1 MNIEFKK
8 LPLILKH
15 KKSGLTDHELVQRC
29 INNDAVAQKLLFEQ
43 YAPLLLGVSF
53 RYANSESEAHEIL
66 QIGFIKIFN
75 NLSKFRF
82 ESSLA
87 SWLTRVMIN
96 TALNYLKANEKV
108 KWEANIE
115 TIYENNDFVV
125 EQLHQIDLK
134 VLMDCIQQLPTG
146 YRIVLNM
153 FAIEGYSHKEIA
165 TELNITES
173 TSRSQFARAKVLLE
187 KKLLTL
193 GFDIKKYAG
202 R

>member
-1 MNIEFKK
+1 MNVEFKK

-15 KKSGLTDHELVQRC
+15 KKSVLTDQELVQLC
-29 INNDAVAQKLLFEQ
+29 INNDAAAQKILFEL
-43 YAPLLLGVSF
+43 YAPMLLGVSF
-53 RYANSESEAHEIL
+53 RYANSEAETQEIL
-66 QIGFIKIFN
+66 QIGFIKIFS

-82 ESSLA
+82 ESSL
-87 SWLTRVMIN
+87 STWLTRIMIN
-96 TALNYLKANEKV
+96 TALNFLRANQKV

-115 TIYENNDFVV
+115 TINENNDYVV
-125 EQLHQIDLK
+125 EQLHRIDLK

-153 FAIEGYSHKEIA
+153 FAIEGFSHKEIA
-165 TELNITES
+165 EELNITES

-187 KKLLTL
+187 KKLIML
-193 GFDIKKYAG
+193 GFDIKKYAE

>member
-1 MNIEFKK
+1 M
-8 LPLILKH
+8 KH
-15 KKSGLTDHELVQRC
+15 KKSGITDHEIIQRC
-29 INNDAVAQKLLFEQ
+29 IKNDAVAQKILFEQ
-43 YAPLLLGVSF
+43 YSPMLLGVSF
-53 RYANSESEAHEIL
+53 RYANSEAEAHEIL

-82 ESSLA
+82 ESGLA
-87 SWLTRVMIN
+87 TWLNRIMIN
-96 TALNYLKANEKV
+96 TAINFLKANEKV

-134 VLMDCIQQLPTG
+134 ILMDCIQQLPTG

-165 TELNITES
+165 EELKITES

>member
-1 MNIEFKK
+1 M
-8 LPLILKH
+8 KH
-15 KKSGLTDHELVQRC
+15 KKSGITDHELVQRC
-29 INNDAVAQKLLFEQ
+29 INNDAVAQKMFFEQ
-43 YAPLLLGVSF
+43 YAPMLLGVSF
-53 RYANSESEAHEIL
+53 RYANSEAEAHEIL

-75 NLSKFRF
+75 SLSKFRF

-87 SWLTRVMIN
+87 TWLTRVMIN

-115 TIYENNDFVV
+115 SIYENNDFVV
-125 EQLHQIDLK
+125 EQLHHIDLK

-165 TELNITES
+165 EELNITES

-193 GFDIKKYAG
+193 GFDIKRYAE

>member
-1 MNIEFKK
+1 M
-8 LPLILKH
+8 KH
-15 KKSGLTDHELVQRC
+15 KKSGITDHELVQRC
-29 INNDAVAQKLLFEQ
+29 IENDVSAQKILFEQ
-43 YAPLLLGVSF
+43 YAHRLLGVCF
-53 RYANSESEAHEIL
+53 RYAKSEAEAQEIL
-66 QIGFIKIFN
+66 QIGFIKIFDK
-75 NLSKFRF
+75 LSKFRF
-82 ESSLA
+82 ESELA
-87 SWLTRVMIN
+87 TWLTRVMIN

-125 EQLHQIDLK
+125 EQLHRIDLK
-134 VLMDCIQQLPTG
+134 VLMECIQQLPTG

-153 FAIEGYSHKEIA
+153 FAIEGFSHKEIA
-165 TELNITES
+165 EELNINES

-193 GFDIKKYAG
+193 GFDIKMYAG

>member
-1 MNIEFKK
+1 M
-8 LPLILKH
+8 KH
-15 KKSGLTDHELVQRC
+15 KKSGITDHELVQCC
-29 INNDAVAQKLLFEQ
+29 IKNDAAAQKMFFEQ
-43 YAPLLLGVSF
+43 FAPRLLGVCF
-53 RYANSESEAHEIL
+53 RYAKSEAEAQEIL
-66 QIGFIKIFN
+66 QIGFIKIFDK
-75 NLSKFRF
+75 LSKFRF
-82 ESSLA
+82 ESELVT
-87 SWLTRVMIN
+87 WLTRVMIN

-125 EQLHQIDLK
+125 EQLHRIDLK
-134 VLMDCIQQLPTG
+134 VLMECIQQLPTG

-153 FAIEGYSHKEIA
+153 FAIEGFSHKEIA
-165 TELNITES
+165 EELNINES

-193 GFDIKKYAG
+193 GFDIKMYAG

>member
-1 MNIEFKK
+1 M
-8 LPLILKH
+8 KH
-15 KKSGLTDHELVQRC
+15 KKSGITDHELVQRC
-29 INNDAVAQKLLFEQ
+29 IKNDDIAQKILFEQ
-43 YAPLLLGVSF
+43 YSSMLLGVSF
-53 RYANSESEAHEIL
+53 RYANSEAEAHEIL

-82 ESSLA
+82 ESGLST
-87 SWLTRVMIN
+87 WLTRVMIN
-96 TALNYLKANEKV
+96 TALNFLKANEKV

-115 TIYENNDFVV
+115 SIYENNDFVV
-125 EQLHQIDLK
+125 EQLHRIDLK
-134 VLMDCIQQLPTG
+134 VLMECIQQLPTG

-165 TELNITES
+165 EELNINES

-193 GFDIKKYAG
+193 GFDIKMYAG

>member
-1 MNIEFKK
+1 M
-8 LPLILKH
+8 KH
-15 KKSGLTDHELVQRC
+15 KKSGITDHELVQGC
-29 INNDAVAQKLLFEQ
+29 IKNDAVAQKLLFEQ
-43 YAPLLLGVSF
+43 HAPMLLGVCF
-53 RYANSESEAHEIL
+53 RYANCEAEAHEIL

-82 ESSLA
+82 ESGLA
-87 SWLTRVMIN
+87 TWLTKVMIN
-96 TALNYLKANEKV
+96 TSLNYLKANEKV

-165 TELNITES
+165 EELNITES

>member
-1 MNIEFKK
+1 MNVELKK

-15 KKSGLTDHELVQRC
+15 KKSVITDQELVQLC
-29 INNDAVAQKLLFEQ
+29 INNDAAAQKVLFEL
-43 YAPLLLGVSF
+43 YAPMLLGVCF
-53 RYANSESEAHEIL
+53 RYANSEAETQEIL
-66 QIGFIKIFN
+66 QIGFIKIFS

-82 ESSLA
+82 ESSL
-87 SWLTRVMIN
+87 STWLTRIMIN
-96 TALNYLKANEKV
+96 TALNFLRANQKV

-115 TIYENNDFVV
+115 TINENNDYVV
-125 EQLHQIDLK
+125 EQLHIIDLK
-134 VLMDCIQQLPTG
+134 LLMDCIQQLPTG

-153 FAIEGYSHKEIA
+153 FAIEGFSHKEIA
-165 TELNITES
+165 EELNITES

-187 KKLLTL
+187 KKLITL